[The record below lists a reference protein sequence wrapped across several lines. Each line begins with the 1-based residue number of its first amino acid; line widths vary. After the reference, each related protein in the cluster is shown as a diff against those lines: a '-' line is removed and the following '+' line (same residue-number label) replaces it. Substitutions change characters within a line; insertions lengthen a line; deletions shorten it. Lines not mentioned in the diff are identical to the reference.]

1 MTAWQLFLMTLAVGA
16 GAAISAVV
24 FCAAAWLFDNSFRLL
39 ESFAAAAHRY
49 AVRNEVVTEYY
60 DACNMES
67 VRRFEQ
73 PKPYRVTDDKKKGTK
88 K

>member
-24 FCAAAWLFDNSFRLL
+24 FRALAWLFDNGFCLL
-39 ESFAAAAHRY
+39 VNFAAAAQRY

-73 PKPYRVTDDKKKGTK
+73 PKPYRVTVAKKKVK
-88 K
+88 